1 MKHPDPL
8 IMSADIA
15 RVASE
20 RPELGKELVQALY
33 QHLVL
38 IEGRQPAIDE
48 LREYVDRLS
57 SLDEVAL
64 RRRLGLGTPRRK
76 RPPALARSKT
86 SREKS
91 DHPVERAAAANLKGG
106 AGAATPQGLRDG
118 ESTPVKRRGRR
129 PLTEDRVRADL
140 ERALAQL
147 AERGIVRPSS
157 WEQVASEH
165 EGLTEFG
172 MSMDM
177 LKIRRDR
184 FPAPFRELVPHLA
197 E

>member
-1 MKHPDPL
+1 MRHPDPL

-20 RPELGKELVQALY
+20 RPELGEELVRALY
-33 QHLVL
+33 QHIVL
-38 IEGRQPAIDE
+38 IDGRQPEIDE
-48 LREYVDRLS
+48 LRKYVDRLS

-76 RPPALARSKT
+76 RPPALARSEAPG
-86 SREKS
+86 EKP
-91 DHPVERAAAANLKGG
+91 DHPDKRAAPASLEGEA
-106 AGAATPQGLRDG
+106 AATQNHPEDG
-118 ESTPVKRRGRR
+118 ASAPVKRRGRR

-184 FPAPFRELVPHLA
+184 FPAPFRELVPHLS

>member
-1 MKHPDPL
+1 MRHPDPL

-20 RPELGKELVQALY
+20 RPELGEELVQALY

-38 IEGRQPAIDE
+38 IEGRQPDIDE

-76 RPPALARSKT
+76 RPPALARSE
-86 SREKS
+86 SPGVKS
-91 DHPVERAAAANLKGG
+91 DHPSEGAAASLVGR
-106 AGAATPQGLRDG
+106 AGAATQKDPSDR
-118 ESTPVKRRGRR
+118 ETAPVKRRGRR

-140 ERALAQL
+140 ERALARL
-147 AERGIVRPSS
+147 GERGIVRASS
-157 WEQVASEH
+157 WEQIASEH

-172 MSMDM
+172 MSTDM
-177 LKIRRDR
+177 LKVRRDR

>member
-1 MKHPDPL
+1 MRHPDPL

-20 RPELGKELVQALY
+20 RPDLGEELVRALY

-48 LREYVDRLS
+48 LRDYVDRLS

-76 RPPALARSKT
+76 RPPALARSET
-86 SREKS
+86 GENA
-91 DHPVERAAAANLKGG
+91 HHLVERAAAAGLGGG
-106 AGAATPQGLRDG
+106 AGAATPKDPGDSETAR
-118 ESTPVKRRGRR
+118 VRRRGRR

-147 AERGIVRPSS
+147 AERGVARPSS
-157 WEQVASEH
+157 WEQIASEH

-177 LKIRRDR
+177 LKVRRDR